1 MLQSSLELANQVQH
15 SQQCVQNWIFRQ
27 TKFMLM
33 NLNPKQIK
41 KQTITAK
48 LRITT
53 SYLRSWYQGNP
64 IGRNLTTK
72 LTDSFQYVSHINE
85 SPIFINKMSLQ
96 LKIQRKTLGSNS
108 IMKRTDR
115 NSTYQDILFNM
126 KDLLQKNENIVD
138 YRIST
143 INSIQKGL

>member
-1 MLQSSLELANQVQH
+1 
-15 SQQCVQNWIFRQ
+15 
-27 TKFMLM
+27 M

-64 IGRNLTTK
+64 IGRNLITK
-72 LTDSFQYVSHINE
+72 LIDSFQYVSHINE
-85 SPIFINKMSLQ
+85 SPIFINKQ
-96 LKIQRKTLGSNS
+96 LKIQRKALGS

-126 KDLLQKNENIVD
+126 KDLLQKN
-138 YRIST
+138 
-143 INSIQKGL
+143 